1 MVLPNDLER
10 FSRRTGTMQRRRL
23 PLRLPHA
30 ATYDAC
36 VGAPRKE
43 PRKSTPSAKPAP
55 APSRSRVIP
64 AAATDP
70 RLARVQRM
78 CERRAFRERETSI
91 TREVSEIARQAARD
105 LERRGSFA
113 EAWAEAMPAE
123 LVAETWIE
131 SATPVQLLVGVTG
144 SAAAFAVDRALRA
157 GALAAL
163 RTRLQAP
170 GLRVRTRVG
179 RSPA

>member
-1 MVLPNDLER
+1 VP
-10 FSRRTGTMQRRRL
+10 
-23 PLRLPHA
+23 
-30 ATYDAC
+30 
-36 VGAPRKE
+36 APREESPK
-43 PRKSTPSAKPAP
+43 PSRAAKKPSAAKPAAARP
-55 APSRSRVIP
+55 NVIP

-78 CERRAFRERETSI
+78 CERRAFRERDASI
-91 TREVSEIARQAARD
+91 TREVGEIARQAARD

-113 EAWAEAMPAE
+113 EAWAESMPAE

-157 GALAAL
+157 GALALL
-163 RTRLQAP
+163 RARLQAP

>member
-1 MVLPNDLER
+1 ME
-10 FSRRTGTMQRRRL
+10 RRRL

-30 ATYDAC
+30 ATYDAR

-157 GALAAL
+157 GALALL
-163 RTRLQAP
+163 RSRLQAP

>member
-1 MVLPNDLER
+1 M
-10 FSRRTGTMQRRRL
+10 
-23 PLRLPHA
+23 A
-30 ATYDAC
+30 
-36 VGAPRKE
+36 APRKDS
-43 PRKSTPSAKPAP
+43 PKHARAAKAGPAGAGAPKPTPAKPAP
-55 APSRSRVIP
+55 ARTASRPNVIP

-78 CERRAFRERETSI
+78 CERRAFRERDASI
-91 TREVSEIARQAARD
+91 TREVGEIARQAARD

-113 EAWAEAMPAE
+113 EAWAESMPTE

-157 GALAAL
+157 GALALL
-163 RTRLQAP
+163 RVRLQAP

>member
-1 MVLPNDLER
+1 MDPRVPI
-10 FSRRTGTMQRRRL
+10 G
-23 PLRLPHA
+23 A
-30 ATYDAC
+30 AAAAPYDGA
-36 VGAPRKE
+36 VAAPRK
-43 PRKSTPSAKPAP
+43 KDQGNPSAAAAP
-55 APSRSRVIP
+55 RQGSRARVIP

-70 RLARVQRM
+70 RLARAQRM
-78 CERRAFRERETSI
+78 CERRAFRERDASI
-91 TREVSEIARQAARD
+91 GRELGEIARNAARD

-123 LVAETWIE
+123 LVAQTWIE

-144 SAAAFAVDRALRA
+144 SSAAFAVDRALRA

-163 RTRLQAP
+163 RSRLQAP

>member
-1 MVLPNDLER
+1 VG
-10 FSRRTGTMQRRRL
+10 RRVPIG
-23 PLRLPHA
+23 A
-30 ATYDAC
+30 GGDGTYDAR
-36 VGAPRKE
+36 VAAPRKKVQGSS
-43 PRKSTPSAKPAP
+43 KSAP
-55 APSRSRVIP
+55 APPAGPRS
-64 AAATDP
+64 AAAAAAAADP
-70 RLARVQRM
+70 RLARVQRI
-78 CERRAFRERETSI
+78 CDRRAFRERETSI
-91 TREVSEIARQAARD
+91 AREVGEIARQAARD

-144 SAAAFAVDRALRA
+144 SPVAFAVDRALRA

>member
-1 MVLPNDLER
+1 MP
-10 FSRRTGTMQRRRL
+10 
-23 PLRLPHA
+23 
-30 ATYDAC
+30 
-36 VGAPRKE
+36 APRKE
-43 PRKSTPSAKPAP
+43 SPKPSRTVKRPAAAKPAAARP
-55 APSRSRVIP
+55 NVIP

-91 TREVSEIARQAARD
+91 TREVGEIARQAARD

-113 EAWAEAMPAE
+113 EAWAESMPAE

-157 GALAAL
+157 GALANL
-163 RTRLQAP
+163 RARLQAP